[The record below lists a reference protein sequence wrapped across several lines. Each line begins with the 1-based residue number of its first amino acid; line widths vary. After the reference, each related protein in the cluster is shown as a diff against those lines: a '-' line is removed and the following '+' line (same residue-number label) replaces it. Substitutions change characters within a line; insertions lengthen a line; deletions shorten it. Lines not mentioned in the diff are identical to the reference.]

1 MNKSSKRDFISR
13 IPKTDL
19 HVHLDG
25 SLRVE
30 TLIELAKEQSVKLP
44 SETVDGLNEL
54 VFKERYEDLVD
65 YLKGFRY
72 TTAVMQTPEAL
83 ERIAYEFAW
92 DNFNEGVR
100 YFEVR
105 FAPQLHMNR
114 NQGVE
119 EVMAAVHRGL

>member
-1 MNKSSKRDFISR
+1 MIEQVTEREGIVNILAKKEFIRR

-30 TLIELAKEQSVKLP
+30 TLIELSKEHSVELP
-44 SETVDGLNEL
+44 SETVEGLNEI

-72 TTAVMQTPEAL
+72 TTAVMQTPESL
-83 ERIAYEFAW
+83 
-92 DNFNEGVR
+92 GGLMR
-100 YFEVR
+100 YT
-105 FAPQLHMNR
+105 
-114 NQGVE
+114 G
-119 EVMAAVHRGL
+119 